1 MTKQSSSKEMI
12 MDFLSGDLDRMFTV
26 LYEMGKVEP
35 LLTRDWKKL
44 YTESRHRWNEVSR
57 AIKKLNA
64 LTNLRD
70 MRLFLETLPSEILD
84 ALVVEV
90 ARELA
95 DFQGRDESLH

>member
-1 MTKQSSSKEMI
+1 

-26 LYEMGKVEP
+26 LFEMGKVEP
-35 LLTRDWKKL
+35 LLNRDWKKL
-44 YTESRHRWNEVSR
+44 YIESRDRWSEVSH
-57 AIKKLNA
+57 AIQKLNS

-70 MRLFLETLPSEILD
+70 MRLFLETLPGEILD

-95 DFQGRDESLH
+95 DFHGRNESLH